1 MPLVG
6 ISKTSTKVSS
16 NYPGEPGGP
25 GGPGEPGEPGGPG
38 EPGALGGPHQ
48 TWSSADFT
56 TQGLSS
62 HRYILKSIKPHIL

>member
-6 ISKTSTKVSS
+6 IYKSSTKVAS

-25 GGPGEPGEPGGPG
+25 GGPGGPG
-38 EPGALGGPHQ
+38 EPGALGGSHQ